1 MKGNPGCYFV
11 LCIYTSL
18 AYYERMI
25 VMTQLR
31 GEKRLLGVPAG
42 HLRTGGCGGGRA
54 VLLPPLQAGE
64 EAGGEDGPEY
74 LEQSDAHTQSTHVH

>member
-1 MKGNPGCYFV
+1 MKVNSGCFYNFYLLV
-11 LCIYTSL
+11 FTSL

-25 VMTQLR
+25 VMSQVR
-31 GEKRLLGVPAG
+31 GERRLLCVPAG

-54 VLLPPLQAGE
+54 VLLSSLEPGE

-74 LEQSDAHTQSTHVH
+74 LE